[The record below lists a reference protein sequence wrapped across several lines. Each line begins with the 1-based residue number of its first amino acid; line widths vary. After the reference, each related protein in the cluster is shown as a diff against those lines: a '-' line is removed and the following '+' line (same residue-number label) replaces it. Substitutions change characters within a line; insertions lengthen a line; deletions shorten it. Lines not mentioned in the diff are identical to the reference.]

1 MTIKHVSKRGSL
13 LAAVATMAIILAAPQ
28 AMAATPD
35 GASWQPNSSEKL
47 VKLPA
52 SYLRKAVEQDYR
64 RSPLAAEMADTE
76 SRIKL
81 KLQTLGDLRDAA
93 ARAEGELKLEL
104 RHQLL
109 AEKRA
114 YLNLMARHH
123 DLRRTRAK
131 TRIRLYENLLRKL
144 GPDAA
149 GMTPQRIA
157 LAEKQDT
164 ARKRFDASVGKVDM
178 VLFRSS
184 VHSESRYARDYAKN
198 VAAIES
204 LVHAINRHPMNAKAE
219 IDGKPVCYMGA
230 QPKKTQ
236 GKYKKRDETYIL
248 ITHRPAKKSFG
259 VVSLRAGYAFK
270 KDTEATATIG
280 ADTFRLFTNV
290 GHAFAHDKKTDVAL
304 VKAMIRGARMIIQ
317 GISSRGTKTTDIY
330 SLKGVGA
337 AWKAINKACK
347 AP

>member
-1 MTIKHVSKRGSL
+1 MTIKIVSMRWSL
-13 LAAVATMAIILAAPQ
+13 MAAVATLAIAFTFPQ

-52 SYLRKAVEQDYR
+52 SYLKKAVDQDYK

-93 ARAEGELKLEL
+93 GRAEGELKLEL

-123 DLRRTRAK
+123 DLRRRRAQ
-131 TRIRLYENLLRKL
+131 TRIRLYEGLLRKL
-144 GPDAA
+144 GRDAA

-157 LAEKQDT
+157 LAEKQDV
-164 ARKRFDASVGKVDM
+164 ARKRFDASIGKVDM

-184 VHSESRYARDYAKN
+184 VTSESRYARDYAKN

-219 IDGKPVCYMGA
+219 IDGKPVSKQDYLRQLAAENEAEIATVKQEEGILGYMA
-230 QPKKTQ
+230 K
-236 GKYKKRDETYIL
+236 L
-248 ITHRPAKKSFG
+248 IGLDALALS
-259 VVSLRAGYAFK
+259 
-270 KDTEATATIG
+270 EAVTG
-280 ADTFRLFTNV
+280 ADPQDEPEARDN
-290 GHAFAHDKKTDVAL
+290 ASVASA
-304 VKAMIRGARMIIQ
+304 VEFFV
-317 GISSRGTKTTDIY
+317 SR
-330 SLKGVGA
+330 
-337 AWKAINKACK
+337 
-347 AP
+347 